1 MKYVTIVDDKTFS
14 IEVVQADHLLVNG
27 EPYQIDLQLLGE
39 GGMLSLLLN
48 NRSIEAAIE
57 EKEGWWEVL
66 LEGELYTVR
75 VQDERL
81 VLLNQAQGKSSSV
94 HGEVTIKAPMPGII
108 VRVPMPVGSAVNK
121 GATVVILESMKMENE
136 LKAPRA
142 GVVKRVLVEGG
153 MSVEKGQP
161 LVIVGDPE
169 GEEAA

>member
-1 MKYVTIVDDKTFS
+1 MKYVTLVDDKTFS
-14 IEVVQADHLLVNG
+14 IEVVQPGQLLVNG
-27 EPYQIDLQLLGE
+27 EPYQVDLQPLGE

-48 NRSIEAAIE
+48 NRSIEAVIE
-57 EKEGWWEVL
+57 ERDGYWEVL

-81 VLLNQAQGKSSSV
+81 VLLNQAQGKGGSV
-94 HGEVTIKAPMPGII
+94 NGEVTIKAPMPGII
-108 VRVPMPVGSAVNK
+108 VRAPVPAGSAVNK

-136 LKAPRA
+136 LKTPRA

-153 MSVEKGQP
+153 VSVEKGQP

-169 GEEAA
+169 GEKAA